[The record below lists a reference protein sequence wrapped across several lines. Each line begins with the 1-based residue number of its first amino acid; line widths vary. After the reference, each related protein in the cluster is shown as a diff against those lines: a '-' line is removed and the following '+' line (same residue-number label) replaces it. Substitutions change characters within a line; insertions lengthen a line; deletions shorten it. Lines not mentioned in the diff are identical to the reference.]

1 MLSKFADTGQYLD
14 ACRGAVNVPFRLRKQ
29 AGAAATTTKTRRVPA
44 EEACGSASQRE
55 RFAHPNLDLRG
66 RHPKNQSRTFRNASE
81 YGMEDVILVLL
92 ALTATYLVV
101 QIIVEAY
108 TVIDH
113 ALMTRKQRRK

>member
-1 MLSKFADTGQYLD
+1 
-14 ACRGAVNVPFRLRKQ
+14 
-29 AGAAATTTKTRRVPA
+29 
-44 EEACGSASQRE
+44 
-55 RFAHPNLDLRG
+55 
-66 RHPKNQSRTFRNASE
+66 
-81 YGMEDVILVLL
+81 MEDVILVLL